1 VEQRPD
7 VLVYSTPPLAT
18 DTEVTGPVSVTLYA
32 SSSAPDTDW
41 TAKLID
47 VHPDGTAANLN
58 NGIQRASF
66 RESSSAP
73 TPIEPGK
80 VYRYTI
86 TVWPTSNLFRAGHR
100 IRLEI
105 SSSDFPQ
112 FDPNP
117 NTGSWLGES
126 TTTQIAHQTV
136 LHEAEHPSVLVLP
149 VIPAAQSGTSSATFP
164 ISTAR

>member
-1 VEQRPD
+1 M
-7 VLVYSTPPLAT
+7 LVYTTPPLAT
-18 DTEVTGPVSVTLYA
+18 ETEVTGPISVTLYA
-32 SSSAPDTDW
+32 GSSAPDTDW
-41 TAKLID
+41 TAKLVD
-47 VHPDGTAANLN
+47 VYPDGTALNLN

-66 RESSSAP
+66 RESSTAP
-73 TPIEPGK
+73 TPIEPEK
-80 VYRYTI
+80 VYQYAI

-126 TTTQIAHQTV
+126 TAMRVAHQTV
-136 LHEAEHPSVLVLP
+136 LHDAEHPSALVLP
-149 VIPAAQSGTSSATFP
+149 VIPAQASSQPATTFP
-164 ISTAR
+164 LTTPR